1 MPELCPRI
9 AKVAFTAM
17 KLGRTRCATKVVP
30 TVIMYAVG
38 GNPMSEGRRVP
49 ANDPSASRARGG
61 GADLKVEAETLA
73 SFKSRIDKILID
85 LEESPAAKGKISDQ
99 TVAHAA
105 FGAEFSAAA
114 DLAGAYEKLHARLEK
129 FSKTLGDQLE
139 ALGIAV
145 QISDRGYESIDA
157 EQAARLSAIQDR
169 TAKYYG
175 PNSDSQAAGHNEDQ
189 AGKTGTGK
197 SGTAD
202 SNFK

>member
-1 MPELCPRI
+1 
-9 AKVAFTAM
+9 
-17 KLGRTRCATKVVP
+17 
-30 TVIMYAVG
+30 
-38 GNPMSEGRRVP
+38 MSDAG
-49 ANDPSASRARGG
+49 ASRARGDS
-61 GADLKVEAETLA
+61 DLKVEAETLA

-105 FGAEFSAAA
+105 FGAGFTAAG
-114 DLAGAYEKLHARLEK
+114 DLAGAYEKLHARLEQ

-157 EQAARLSAIQDR
+157 EQAARLRAIQQR
-169 TAKYYG
+169 TAEYYG
-175 PNSDSQAAGHNEDQ
+175 PNADGRPGAHQEKDTPQ
-189 AGKTGTGK
+189 TGTGK

-202 SNFK
+202 SDFR